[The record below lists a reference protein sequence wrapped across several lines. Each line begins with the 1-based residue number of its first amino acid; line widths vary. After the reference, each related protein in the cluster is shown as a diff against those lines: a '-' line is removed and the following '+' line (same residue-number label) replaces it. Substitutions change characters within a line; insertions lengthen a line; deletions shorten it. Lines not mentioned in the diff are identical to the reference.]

1 MENATIPEEDGEL
14 YELSLCE
21 LIFWCILYAVIALLA
36 VIGNSLVIFV
46 TLLRLSGV
54 PYGKLNTNEMNFSSL
69 PEPKKWPLA
78 CDTPS
83 EGYEVFPED

>member
-1 MENATIPEEDGEL
+1 MENATVPEEDGDL

-46 TLLRLSGV
+46 TLLRLR
-54 PYGKLNTNEMNFSSL
+54 TASL
-69 PEPKKWPLA
+69 PSL
-78 CDTPS
+78 TL
-83 EGYEVFPED
+83 V